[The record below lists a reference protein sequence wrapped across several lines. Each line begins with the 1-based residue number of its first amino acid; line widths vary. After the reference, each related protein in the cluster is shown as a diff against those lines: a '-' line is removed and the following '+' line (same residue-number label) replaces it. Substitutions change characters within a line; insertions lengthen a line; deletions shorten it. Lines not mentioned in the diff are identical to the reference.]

1 MNPENTSREV
11 CLLILICA
19 LKLVFEGQ
27 GMMELII
34 FFKNILLPL
43 LIFKFLKGHNEF

>member
-27 GMMELII
+27 GMMELTI
-34 FFKNILLPL
+34 F
-43 LIFKFLKGHNEF
+43 